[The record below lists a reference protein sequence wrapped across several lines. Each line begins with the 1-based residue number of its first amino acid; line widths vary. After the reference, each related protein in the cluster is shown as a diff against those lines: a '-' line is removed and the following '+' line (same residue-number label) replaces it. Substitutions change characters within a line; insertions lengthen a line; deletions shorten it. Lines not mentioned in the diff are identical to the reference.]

1 MPSQGKK
8 YEYLEHTAD
17 IKFLAYGDTLEEV
30 FENAALAMFNVII
43 DTEKVSGEMAREVL
57 LTSPDLESLLVDW
70 LSELLYLFEVDEI
83 VFWKFLVEE
92 IRGEKG
98 EYSIKALASGEKYYP
113 ESHPFETEI
122 KAVTYNQL
130 KLEKTDK
137 GWKAQVVV
145 DI

>member
-1 MPSQGKK
+1 MSSQGKQ

-17 IKFLAYGDTLEEV
+17 IKFQAYGKTLEEV

-43 DTEKVSGEMAREVL
+43 NTEKVAGETAREIFL
-57 LTSPDLESLLVDW
+57 KSPDLESLLVDW
-70 LSELLYLFEVDEI
+70 LSELLYIFEVDEI
-83 VFWKFLVEE
+83 VFRKFRVEE
-92 IRGEKG
+92 IKEEEG
-98 EYSIKALASGEKYYP
+98 EYSITGQALGEKYYP

-130 KLEKTDK
+130 EIVKTVD
-137 GWKAQVVV
+137 GWKAQIVV

>member
-17 IKFLAYGDTLEEV
+17 IKFLAYGNTLEEV

-43 DTEKVSGEMAREVL
+43 DTGKVSGETTRDVC

-83 VFWKFLVEE
+83 IFWKFRVEE
-92 IRGEKG
+92 IRGEEG
-98 EYSIKALASGEKYYP
+98 EYSIKAVASGEQYYP

-130 KLEKTDK
+130 ELEKTAE

>member
-1 MPSQGKK
+1 MPSQQKQ

-17 IKFLAYGDTLEEV
+17 IKFLAYGKTLEEV

-43 DTEKVSGEMAREVL
+43 DTEKVSGETVREVFL
-57 LTSPDLESLLVDW
+57 KSPNLESLLVDW

-83 VFWKFLVEE
+83 VFRKFQVKEIKEE
-92 IRGEKG
+92 GS
-98 EYSIKALASGEKYYP
+98 EYSINARVSGEEFYSKNF
-113 ESHPFETEI
+113 PFETEI

-130 KLEKTDK
+130 EIEETTD
-137 GWKAQVVV
+137 GWRAQVVV

>member
-30 FENAALAMFNVII
+30 FENSALAMFNVII
-43 DTEKVSGEMAREVL
+43 DTGKVSGEAEKEVF

-83 VFWKFLVEE
+83 VFWKFRVEE
-92 IRGEKG
+92 IRKEDG
-98 EYSIKALASGEKYYP
+98 EYSIKAVASGENYYP

-130 KLEKTDK
+130 ELEKTAE

>member
-1 MPSQGKK
+1 MPSQPKN

-17 IKFLAYGDTLEEV
+17 IKFIAYGKNLEEV

-43 DTEKVSGEMAREVL
+43 DTEKVSEKTAEEIIL
-57 LTSPDLESLLVDW
+57 KSPDLESLLVDW
-70 LSELLYLFEVDEI
+70 LSELLYLFEVNEI
-83 VFWKFLVEE
+83 VFKKFRVEE
-92 IRGEKG
+92 IREEEG
-98 EYSIKALASGEKYYP
+98 EYSITSRASGEKYYP

-130 KLEKTDK
+130 EVEKIDD

>member
-1 MPSQGKK
+1 MSSQGKQ
-8 YEYLEHTAD
+8 YEYLDHTAD
-17 IKFLAYGDTLEEV
+17 IKFQAFGKTREEV

-43 DTEKVSGEMAREVL
+43 DTEKVSGDTAREIVL
-57 LTSPDLESLLVDW
+57 KSPDLESLLVDW

-83 VFWKFLVEE
+83 VFRDFRVKI
-92 IRGEKG
+92 IREVNG
-98 EYSIKALASGEKYYP
+98 EYSITAQALGENYSL
-113 ESHPFETEI
+113 ESLPFETEI

-130 KLEKTDK
+130 EITKTAD

>member
-1 MPSQGKK
+1 MPPQGKK

-30 FENAALAMFNVII
+30 FENAAFAMFNVII
-43 DTEKVSGEMAREVL
+43 DTGKVSGETAREII
-57 LTSPDLESLLVDW
+57 LTSPDLEFLLVDW
-70 LSELLYLFEVDEI
+70 LSELLYLFEVDEV
-83 VFWKFLVEE
+83 VFWKFRVEE
-92 IRGEKG
+92 IRKEDG
-98 EYSIKALASGEKYYP
+98 EYSIKAVASGEKYYP

-130 KLEKTDK
+130 KLEKTAE

>member
-1 MPSQGKK
+1 MPSQPKN

-17 IKFLAYGDTLEEV
+17 IKFIAYGKNLEDV

-43 DTEKVSGEMAREVL
+43 DTEKVSEKTAEEIRL
-57 LTSPDLESLLVDW
+57 KSPDLESLLVDW
-70 LSELLYLFEVDEI
+70 LSELLYLFEVNEI
-83 VFWKFLVEE
+83 VFKKFRVEE
-92 IRGEKG
+92 IREEEG
-98 EYSIKALASGEKYYP
+98 EYSITARASGEKYYP

-130 KLEKTDK
+130 EVEKIDD

>member
-1 MPSQGKK
+1 MSSQGKQ

-17 IKFLAYGDTLEEV
+17 IKFRAYGKTLEEA

-43 DTEKVSGEMAREVL
+43 NTEKVSGDTAREIFL
-57 LTSPDLESLLVDW
+57 KSPDLESLLVDW
-70 LSELLYLFEVDEI
+70 LSELIYIFEVDEI
-83 VFWKFLVEE
+83 VFREFRVEKIE
-92 IRGEKG
+92 ENEG
-98 EYSIKALASGEKYYP
+98 EYSIKARALGEKYYP

-130 KLEKTDK
+130 EIAKTAD
-137 GWKAQVVV
+137 GWKAQIIV

>member
-1 MPSQGKK
+1 MSSQGKQ

-17 IKFLAYGDTLEEV
+17 IKFQAYGKTLEEV

-43 DTEKVSGEMAREVL
+43 NTEKVSGETAREIFL
-57 LTSPDLESLLVDW
+57 KSPDLESLLVDW
-70 LSELLYLFEVDEI
+70 LSELLYIFEVDEI
-83 VFWKFLVEE
+83 VFRKFRVEE
-92 IRGEKG
+92 IKEEEG
-98 EYSIKALASGEKYYP
+98 EYSITGQALGENYYP

-130 KLEKTDK
+130 EIVKTVD
-137 GWKAQVVV
+137 GWRAQIVV

>member
-1 MPSQGKK
+1 MPSQQKQ

-17 IKFLAYGDTLEEV
+17 IKFLAYGKTLEEV

-43 DTEKVSGEMAREVL
+43 DTCKVSGETAREVFL
-57 LTSPDLESLLVDW
+57 KSPDLESLLVDW

-83 VFWKFLVEE
+83 VFWKFQVNE
-92 IRGEKG
+92 IRHEGS
-98 EYSIKALASGEKYYP
+98 EYSITASVSGEKFYP

-130 KLEKTDK
+130 EIEKTAD

>member
-1 MPSQGKK
+1 MSSQGKQ
-8 YEYLEHTAD
+8 YEYLDHTAD
-17 IKFLAYGDTLEEV
+17 IKFQAYGKTQEEV

-43 DTEKVSGEMAREVL
+43 DTEKVSGDTTRGIF

-83 VFWKFLVEE
+83 VFRKFRVEK
-92 IRGEKG
+92 IREEKG
-98 EYSIKALASGEKYYP
+98 EYSITAQALGEKYDL
-113 ESHPFETEI
+113 ESLPFETEI

-130 KLEKTDK
+130 EITKTTD
-137 GWKAQVVV
+137 GWMAQVVV

>member
-8 YEYLEHTAD
+8 YQYLEHTAD
-17 IKFLAYGDTLEEV
+17 IKFLAYGSTLEEV

-43 DTEKVSGEMAREVL
+43 DTTKVSGETVRGVS

-83 VFWKFLVEE
+83 IFWKFRVEE
-92 IRGEKG
+92 IREVDGED
-98 EYSIKALASGEKYYP
+98 SIRALVSGEKYYP

-130 KLEKTDK
+130 ELEKTAE
-137 GWKAQVVV
+137 GWKAQIVV

>member
-1 MPSQGKK
+1 MLSQGKK

-17 IKFLAYGDTLEEV
+17 IKFLAYGNTLEEV

-43 DTEKVSGEMAREVL
+43 DTGKVSGETTRDVD

-70 LSELLYLFEVDEI
+70 LSEILYLFEVDEL
-83 VFWKFLVEE
+83 VFWKFGVEK
-92 IRGEKG
+92 IREEEGR
-98 EYSIKALASGEKYYP
+98 YSIKAIASGEPYYP

-130 KLEKTDK
+130 KLEKTAD
-137 GWKAQVVV
+137 GWRAQVVV

>member
-43 DTEKVSGEMAREVL
+43 DTGKVSGETAREVSL
-57 LTSPDLESLLVDW
+57 ISPDMESLLVDW

-83 VFWKFLVEE
+83 VFWKFQVKEIKEE
-92 IRGEKG
+92 NG
-98 EYSIKALASGEKYYP
+98 EYSIKALASGEEYYP

-130 KLEKTDK
+130 ELEKTAE

>member
-43 DTEKVSGEMAREVL
+43 DTEKVSGETAKEVSL
-57 LTSPDLESLLVDW
+57 KSPDLESLLVDW

-83 VFWKFLVEE
+83 VFWKFRVEE
-92 IRGEKG
+92 IKE
-98 EYSIKALASGEKYYP
+98 EEEWYSIKALASGEGYYP

-130 KLEKTDK
+130 KLEKTDE
-137 GWKAQVVV
+137 GWRAQVVV

>member
-1 MPSQGKK
+1 MPSQQKR

-17 IKFLAYGDTLEEV
+17 IKFIAYGKNPEEV

-43 DTEKVSGEMAREVL
+43 DTEKVSEKTEREISL
-57 LTSPDLESLLVDW
+57 KSPDLESLLVDW
-70 LSELLYLFEVDEI
+70 LSEILYLFEVEET
-83 VFWKFLVEE
+83 VFRKFTVESIKE
-92 IRGEKG
+92 ENG
-98 EYSIKALASGEKYYP
+98 EYSISARASGEKYYP

-130 KLEKTDK
+130 EIRKVTD
-137 GWKAQVVV
+137 GWQARVVV

>member
-17 IKFLAYGDTLEEV
+17 IKFLAYGNTLEEV

-43 DTEKVSGEMAREVL
+43 DTGKVSGDTTREVF
-57 LTSPDLESLLVDW
+57 LTSPDPESLLVDW

-83 VFWKFLVEE
+83 IFWKFRVEE
-92 IRGEKG
+92 VSEEAG

-130 KLEKTDK
+130 ELEKTAS

>member
-1 MPSQGKK
+1 MSSQGKQYK
-8 YEYLEHTAD
+8 YLDHTAD
-17 IKFLAYGDTLEEV
+17 IKFQAYGKTREEV

-43 DTEKVSGEMAREVL
+43 DTEKVSGDTAREIFL
-57 LTSPDLESLLVDW
+57 KSPDLESLLVDW

-83 VFWKFLVEE
+83 VFREFRVEK
-92 IRGEKG
+92 IREDKG
-98 EYSIKALASGEKYYP
+98 EYSITAQALGEKYYLK
-113 ESHPFETEI
+113 SLPFETEI

-130 KLEKTDK
+130 EITKTAD

>member
-1 MPSQGKK
+1 MPSQQKQ

-17 IKFLAYGDTLEEV
+17 IKFLAYGKTLEEV
-30 FENAALAMFNVII
+30 FENAALAMFNVMI
-43 DTEKVSGEMAREVL
+43 DTGKVSGETAKEIFL
-57 LTSPDLESLLVDW
+57 KSPDLESLLVDW

-83 VFWKFLVEE
+83 VFRKFQVQE
-92 IRGEKG
+92 IKEGES
-98 EYSIKALASGEKYYP
+98 EYFITARASGEKFYP

-130 KLEKTDK
+130 KIEKTAD
-137 GWKAQVVV
+137 GWMAQVVV

>member
-1 MPSQGKK
+1 MSSQGKQ

-17 IKFLAYGDTLEEV
+17 IKFQAYGKTLEEV

-43 DTEKVSGEMAREVL
+43 NTEKVSGETAREIFL
-57 LTSPDLESLLVDW
+57 KSPDLESLLVDW
-70 LSELLYLFEVDEI
+70 LSELLYIFEVDEI
-83 VFWKFLVEE
+83 VFRKFRVEE
-92 IRGEKG
+92 IKEEEG
-98 EYSIKALASGEKYYP
+98 EYSITGRALGENYYP

-130 KLEKTDK
+130 EIVKTVD
-137 GWKAQVVV
+137 GWKAQIVV

>member
-1 MPSQGKK
+1 MPSQEKK

-17 IKFLAYGDTLEEV
+17 IKFLAYGNTLEEV

-43 DTEKVSGEMAREVL
+43 DTGKVSGETAREVI

-83 VFWKFLVEE
+83 VFWKFRVEK
-92 IRGEKG
+92 IKGENG
-98 EYSIKALASGEKYYP
+98 EYSIRALASGEKYYP

-130 KLEKTDK
+130 ELKECEG

>member
-1 MPSQGKK
+1 MPSQQKQ

-17 IKFLAYGDTLEEV
+17 IKFLAYGKTLEEV

-43 DTEKVSGEMAREVL
+43 DTSKVSGETVREIFL
-57 LTSPDLESLLVDW
+57 KSPDPESLLVDW
-70 LSELLYLFEVDEI
+70 LSELLYLFEV
-83 VFWKFLVEE
+83 EE
-92 IRGEKG
+92 IIFRKFHVKQIREEGS
-98 EYSIKALASGEKYYP
+98 EYSIIAQASGEGFDSKGL
-113 ESHPFETEI
+113 PFETEI

-130 KLEKTDK
+130 EIKKTDG

>member
-17 IKFLAYGDTLEEV
+17 IKFLAYGNTLEKV

-43 DTEKVSGEMAREVL
+43 DTGKVSGETAREVL

-83 VFWKFLVEE
+83 VFWKFRVEE
-92 IRGEKG
+92 IREEEG

-130 KLEKTDK
+130 ELEKTAE

>member
-1 MPSQGKK
+1 MPPQQKQ
-8 YEYLEHTAD
+8 YEYLDHTAD
-17 IKFLAYGDTLEEV
+17 IKFLAYGKTLEEV

-43 DTEKVSGEMAREVL
+43 DTSKVSGETAREIFL
-57 LTSPDLESLLVDW
+57 KSPDMESLLVDW

-83 VFWKFLVEE
+83 VFRKFQVKE
-92 IRGEKG
+92 IRGEG
-98 EYSIKALASGEKYYP
+98 SEFSIAARASGQEFNS
-113 ESHPFETEI
+113 ENLPFETEI

-130 KLEKTDK
+130 KIEKIAD

>member
-1 MPSQGKK
+1 MPPQQKQ

-17 IKFLAYGDTLEEV
+17 IKFLAYGKTLEEV
-30 FENAALAMFNVII
+30 FENAALAMFNVMI
-43 DTEKVSGEMAREVL
+43 DTGNVSGETAREVF

-83 VFWKFLVEE
+83 VFRKFKVKE
-92 IRGEKG
+92 IREEGSG
-98 EYSIKALASGEKYYP
+98 YSITARASGEEFCS
-113 ESHPFETEI
+113 ESLPFETEI

-130 KLEKTDK
+130 EITKTAD

>member
-1 MPSQGKK
+1 MPFQGKQ

-17 IKFLAYGDTLEEV
+17 IKFLAYGKTLEEV
-30 FENAALAMFNVII
+30 FENAALAMFNVMI
-43 DTEKVSGEMAREVL
+43 DTDEVSGETAREIL
-57 LTSPDLESLLVDW
+57 LKSPDLESLLVDW
-70 LSELLYLFEVDEI
+70 LSELLYVFEVDEI
-83 VFWKFLVEE
+83 VFREFRVEK
-92 IRGEKG
+92 IREEAG
-98 EYSIKALASGEKYYP
+98 EYSITAQALGEKFYP

-130 KLEKTDK
+130 ELEKTAN